1 MGSNVFE
8 CHIFQT
14 IKDIRNQNRIP
25 NINAIVKNIIR
36 TNATNITAEDVKQ
49 QVDLLIAA
57 ARLKNMPTSQGLDS
71 FYIIENSTTLQADL
85 TLEFQ
90 QEDSISNIVTQITEQ
105 VSSQTSSP
113 HETNRNQQIKDR
125 FDNFNAQIAAIKA
138 SFMNE
143 IYELKNEV
151 ERLKQKVKDQDNDM
165 SDKAKLSLLEY
176 ENLFLK
182 EELRNK
188 QLIVEKLLDL
198 KTDKISVQKPSE
210 NSNIHKV
217 TVTHRSNETNE
228 KKFKKKSPKAPIR
241 EYTNIHNTV
250 NKKRVTVIGD
260 SMVKLVKSENLSD
273 ENYIANIRAN
283 PGCTTEDIA
292 DYIKPII
299 RGKPDIT
306 LVHTGTNDLIND
318 LIHLNRKGTTLYT
331 KNIYKSFSSRFD

>member
-25 NINAIVKNIIR
+25 NINAIFKNIIR
-36 TNATNITAEDVKQ
+36 TNATNITVEDVKQ
-49 QVDLLIAA
+49 QVDLLIAV

-71 FYIIENSTTLQADL
+71 FYIIENSTTFQADL

-90 QEDSISNIVTQITEQ
+90 QEDSIYNIVTQITEQ

-113 HETNRNQQIKDR
+113 HETNRNQQVKDR

-151 ERLKQKVKDQDNDM
+151 ERLKQKVKVQDNDM
-165 SDKAKLSLLEY
+165 SDKAKLSLLGY

-228 KKFKKKSPKAPIR
+228 KKLKKK
-241 EYTNIHNTV
+241 
-250 NKKRVTVIGD
+250 VT
-260 SMVKLVKSENLSD
+260 KSTD
-273 ENYIANIRAN
+273 
-283 PGCTTEDIA
+283 
-292 DYIKPII
+292 
-299 RGKPDIT
+299 
-306 LVHTGTNDLIND
+306 
-318 LIHLNRKGTTLYT
+318 
-331 KNIYKSFSSRFD
+331 

>member
-14 IKDIRNQNRIP
+14 IKDIRNQNRIL
-25 NINAIVKNIIR
+25 NINAIFKNIIR
-36 TNATNITAEDVKQ
+36 TNATNITVEDVKQ
-49 QVDLLIAA
+49 QVDLLIAV

-71 FYIIENSTTLQADL
+71 FYIIENSTTFQADL

-90 QEDSISNIVTQITEQ
+90 QEDSIYNIVTQITEQ

-113 HETNRNQQIKDR
+113 HETNRNQQVKDR

-151 ERLKQKVKDQDNDM
+151 ERLKQKVKVQDNDM

-228 KKFKKKSPKAPIR
+228 KKLKKK
-241 EYTNIHNTV
+241 
-250 NKKRVTVIGD
+250 VT
-260 SMVKLVKSENLSD
+260 KSTD
-273 ENYIANIRAN
+273 
-283 PGCTTEDIA
+283 
-292 DYIKPII
+292 
-299 RGKPDIT
+299 
-306 LVHTGTNDLIND
+306 
-318 LIHLNRKGTTLYT
+318 
-331 KNIYKSFSSRFD
+331 